1 MTLSIRHTL
10 AEHYIEIAQIRE
22 FSPGEIAGL
31 ALRIVQDMEVKS
43 LMFFDICTL
52 AEILELPL
60 GSVCQEISVFAHITQ
75 SLVSALSKKKPLKR
89 NEGTWL
95 AFQIA
100 YLLGLQQVLNQ
111 EKSLQRP
118 WLDRTMIWGRG
129 TRRAGELLSRGA
141 EGKLSP
147 PLPTSVRPLQDAQ
160 LQGLL
165 KTLRPG
171 KLTDTQAEQALSQ
184 VADSLLVQQMNSAA
198 VAWLIANGAEE
209 PQAKLIIQRLMNA
222 LAGHLLAVIA
232 ENALAFAQL
241 QKFFRIGT
249 SLPVSAGLASDTPE
263 VVGGLTP
270 NASTSDNKIDLY
282 RELYRAS
289 LLESHSEPLLT
300 EFFSL
305 KDIYVP
311 LKGLPVEENDSQ
323 QNQKIPQLDLMTWA
337 QQQLCNLES
346 IAVIESEPG
355 YGKTSF
361 CQIWAEKVAQEFYPT
376 WMPVL
381 IRLSE
386 VTYGNTLEETLD
398 SGFQGNNFHLS
409 LLEWLEL
416 EHPRCLLIL
425 DGLDELPP
433 SRQGKRVQAIFIQ
446 QLLKFQSLS
455 QHKIFLTSR
464 STALQN
470 IAQELPQQL
479 KRIAIE
485 PWDKEELKQW
495 FQQWAKVQS
504 LPISQNFFTFLKQA
518 GVFSAK
524 SKLPEISAL
533 VRQPF
538 MLYLLGVLHRDELL
552 DEEILQFTARN
563 QHSRNASLLWE
574 IYHRL
579 SRWLLGYSQTGS
591 IKTMLMRWGVA
602 HIHRTQEE
610 MALFSRFANANLL
623 QGHHPQELLEKM
635 QAVALQILHSR
646 HSQINLTGELNTLPA
661 FYFKI
666 DRWEEGE
673 KFLSH
678 IQNPKSRQFAQGRE
692 PSEVLIG
699 GNLRSD
705 FSPHASGSKI
715 QNSLVKFSHPK
726 LGEYLCAEALITE
739 LKLLTQR
746 QVDVYGELT
755 FVVDSTS
762 VAQHL
767 YNLLGYGIL
776 TQEIEELVI
785 EGLRRSSKR
794 DFSFEI
800 LCHRLLSFW
809 YSYCRG
815 RWLDEGIAHKALTYF
830 QTLQNPVNIE
840 QVNASVGLNL
850 FLLLCAI
857 HQEAKI
863 PFSPCG
869 DPASLEEFNPEA
881 LLMLIGKTAVLG
893 KNTFATRI
901 RSKSLALLNL
911 AGVHLPQ
918 VMVFAGVHLGQTD
931 LSNAELVE
939 ANLAGVNLQEAN
951 LTDANLTGANLTGA
965 NLTSANLTSAN
976 LTGVNLSS
984 VNLTNACLFQAILSE
999 ADREIALM
1007 NGALF
1012 SLEQFQAIK
1021 HLLSQQS
1028 HFNVADATEHT
1039 AAWSNNAPQKGLI
1052 ESAEGEPMMPED
1064 LYDDYA
1070 DDETVVDDNYK

>member
-31 ALRIVQDMEVKS
+31 AFRIVQDMEVKS
-43 LMFFDICTL
+43 LMPFDICTL

-118 WLDRTMIWGRG
+118 WLDRAIIWDRG
-129 TRRAGELLSRGA
+129 TRGAGELLSRGA
-141 EGKLSP
+141 EGKFSP

-184 VADSLLVQQMNSAA
+184 VADSLLVQQMNTAA

-249 SLPVSAGLASDTPE
+249 SLPASAGLALHTPE
-263 VVGGLTP
+263 IVGGLTP
-270 NASTSDNKIDLY
+270 NPSTSDNKIDLY

-289 LLESHSEPLLT
+289 LLKSHSEPLLT

-311 LKGLPVEENDSQ
+311 LKGLPLNENDSQ

-337 QQQLCNLES
+337 QQQLSDLET
-346 IAVIESEPG
+346 IAVISSEPG

-361 CQIWAEKVAQEFYPT
+361 CQIWAAKVAQELYPS
-376 WMPVL
+376 WMPIL

-398 SGFQGNNFHLS
+398 SGLKGNNFHFS

-433 SRQGKRVQAIFIQ
+433 SRQGKRIQAIFIQ

-464 STALQN
+464 STALQD

-504 LPISQNFFTFLKQA
+504 LAISQNFFTFLKQA

-524 SKLPEISAL
+524 SKFREISAL

-538 MLYLLGVLHRDELL
+538 MLYLLGVLYRDELL
-552 DEEILQFTARN
+552 DEGILQFTPGN
-563 QHSRNASLLWE
+563 EHTGNASLLWE

-579 SRWLLGYSQTGS
+579 NRWLLGYPQTGS
-591 IKTMLMRWGVA
+591 IKTMLMRWGTA
-602 HIHRTQEE
+602 HIHRTQE
-610 MALFSRFANANLL
+610 AIANLL
-623 QGHHPQELLEKM
+623 QGRHPQELLEKM

-646 HSQINLTGELNTLPA
+646 HSQIKLTGELNTLPA

-666 DRWEEGE
+666 DRWQEGE

-678 IQNPKSRQFAQGRE
+678 IQNPKSRHFAQNWE
-692 PSEVLIG
+692 P
-699 GNLRSD
+699 
-705 FSPHASGSKI
+705 PHASGSKI
-715 QNSLVKFSHPK
+715 QNSLVEFSHAK
-726 LGEYLCAEALITE
+726 LGEYLCVEALITE

-746 QVDVYGELT
+746 QVNVYGELS

-800 LCHRLLSFW
+800 LCHRLLPFW

-850 FLLLCAI
+850 FLLVCAI

-901 RSKSLALLNL
+901 RSKSLAFLNL

-939 ANLAGVNLQEAN
+939 ANLAGVNLQE
-951 LTDANLTGANLTGA
+951 ANLTGANLTGA

-1028 HFNVADATEHT
+1028 HLNVADATEHT
-1039 AAWSNNAPQKGLI
+1039 AAWSKNAPQKGLI